1 MNKNLLSFI
10 VSLLQG
16 ASWAL
21 AALLSIYLF
30 FHTYHYGL
38 LAATILAFF
47 GALIGLFFVAFFEL
61 INIQMRKLSETQKQT
76 ELLKEILKE
85 LRIKN

>member
-1 MNKNLLSFI
+1 MNRNITSFL

-21 AALLSIYLF
+21 AILLSTYF
-30 FHTYHYGL
+30 FTHFYHYGIVI
-38 LAATILAFF
+38 AVVLAFF
-47 GALIGLFFVAFFEL
+47 GVLVGLFFVVFFEL
-61 INIQMRKLSETQKQT
+61 INIELRKLSEIQKQT

-85 LRIKN
+85 LRIKS